1 MSDDRYQDIA
11 GAYAEASVSA
21 ARNRLYAAK
30 ARKEGDAGLA
40 KLLDAM
46 AASEEVQANRIL
58 MHLRGKIDNP
68 DRDRIKAL
76 AEEKFN
82 AYSRLFPKI
91 SHDLYTADRK
101 TAGEA
106 FEQFGQVFE
115 GHFRKLEAHLE
126 SGAKEETTYY
136 VCGVCGYIAEDDVP
150 NKCPVCGAVAKKFSE
165 EE

>member
-1 MSDDRYQDIA
+1 LSDDRYQDIA

-21 ARNRLYAAK
+21 ARNRLYAAMAK
-30 ARKEGDAGLA
+30 KEGDAGLA
-40 KLLDAM
+40 KLLNAM

-58 MHLRGKIDNP
+58 MHLRGKIETP

-91 SHDLYTADRK
+91 SHELYEAARK

-126 SGAKEETTYY
+126 SGADEETTYY
-136 VCGVCGYIAEDDVP
+136 ICGVCGYIAEDDVP
-150 NKCPVCGAVAKKFSE
+150 GKCPVCGAVGRKFSRE
-165 EE
+165 G